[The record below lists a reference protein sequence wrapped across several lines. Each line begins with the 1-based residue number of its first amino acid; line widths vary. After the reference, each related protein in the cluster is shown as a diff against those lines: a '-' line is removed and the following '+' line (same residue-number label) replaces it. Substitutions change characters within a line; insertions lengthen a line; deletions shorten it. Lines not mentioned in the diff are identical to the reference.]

1 MSEESGAGAA
11 AEPVR
16 DPVGRG
22 LSFMALM
29 VALLALGASAYVF
42 YRAVW
47 STADGNLASE
57 LSDVRNDALEAN
69 RELEARL
76 EGVESA
82 LAALPSRTTEGGPTP
97 DASSLQEELNRRFD
111 AERARI
117 DASVERLQ
125 SALGSALA
133 AKPPT
138 TIEWKLAE
146 AEYLL
151 RVGNHRVLMERDARG
166 AVPLFRAADDVVK
179 DVDDAGLVPVR
190 AKLAEEISALDSVEQ
205 PDIDGQFVR
214 LEVLKRR
221 IRELPLRLPDYKRD
235 LEEAGARSPTTAAE
249 PSEPTSWLGRV
260 ADRLFSLVR
269 IRDHSSGGLKP
280 LLDPVEAGYLEMN
293 LELALERAQLALL
306 RDDPTL
312 YQASLDAAR
321 RLIEDHLDAQS
332 EVAMQFRAELD
343 AAGQTKLGAPLPD
356 VSGSLRLLRETS
368 RGILHRDVSPI
379 EDDAAG
385 TAP

>member
-1 MSEESGAGAA
+1 MSEESGVGAA

-16 DPVGRG
+16 DAVGRG

-82 LAALPSRTTEGGPTP
+82 LAALPSRTTEGGPAP
-97 DASSLQEELNRRFD
+97 DASSLREELDRRFD

-138 TIEWKLAE
+138 TVEWKLAE

-166 AVPLFRAADDVVK
+166 AVPLDH
-179 DVDDAGLVPVR
+179 
-190 AKLAEEISALDSVEQ
+190 EQ
-205 PDIDGQFVR
+205 RNQDREGQR
-214 LEVLKRR
+214 H
-221 IRELPLRLPDYKRD
+221 
-235 LEEAGARSPTTAAE
+235 
-249 PSEPTSWLGRV
+249 
-260 ADRLFSLVR
+260 DRLV
-269 IRDHSSGGLKP
+269 
-280 LLDPVEAGYLEMN
+280 
-293 LELALERAQLALL
+293 Q
-306 RDDPTL
+306 
-312 YQASLDAAR
+312 R
-321 RLIEDHLDAQS
+321 R
-332 EVAMQFRAELD
+332 
-343 AAGQTKLGAPLPD
+343 
-356 VSGSLRLLRETS
+356 
-368 RGILHRDVSPI
+368 
-379 EDDAAG
+379 
-385 TAP
+385 